1 MAIPLHNK
9 AMGTGS
15 DRILIVAGL
24 FSVCALLSSLGGGL
38 LGLLCFVPA
47 VIVMEASAG
56 KTEQSDTIEQ

>member
-1 MAIPLHNK
+1 MAISRGNK
-9 AMGTGS
+9 AMRSGS

-47 VIVMEASAG
+47 VIAIEASAG